1 MAGDAANG
9 LATAVAAAMAE
20 AGADAPVER
29 AVQLP
34 LLPAEEVAALP
45 EDPAVRR
52 AALVKGARGRGR
64 PPGAANRKTT
74 DWAEFIQA
82 RYTSPLVFLAETY
95 SRAAGDLA
103 IELGCTKLEA
113 FQVQVRAAT
122 DLAPY
127 LHGKAP
133 VQVNVGGTLPILQLV
148 DPRLLG
154 LGEGAAVLDL
164 TALQPIHNQQ
174 DGGSEGGTENG

>member
-1 MAGDAANG
+1 MAGDAASG

-20 AGADAPVER
+20 AGDDAPVVR

-45 EDPAVRR
+45 EDPAARR
-52 AALVKGARGRGR
+52 AALAKGARGRGR

-74 DWAEFIQA
+74 DWSSFILA
-82 RYTSPLVFLAETY
+82 RHRSPLEFLAETF

-103 IELGCTKLEA
+103 DELGCTKLEA
-113 FQVQVRAAT
+113 FQTQIRAAT
-122 DLAPY
+122 ELAPY

-133 VQVNVGGTLPILQLV
+133 VQVNVGGAMPILQLV
-148 DPRLLG
+148 DPRFLVLR
-154 LGEGAAVLDL
+154 EGAAVLDL
-164 TALQPIHNQQ
+164 TALQPIHNTP